1 MEIGLPACRPLVAAA
16 VGLFFH
22 SVALAA
28 PRSADVELVWS
39 ALPGC
44 PREAAVR
51 AEIERLVGHALGAG
65 ADAPL
70 HAAAWVTH
78 DQRGWR
84 ARIAITGDGDGPR
97 EREIEGETCA
107 QVADAAAVIVALA
120 IDPAVGSSLTAR
132 PPAPSSPPPPPL
144 PRPPLLLPPPA
155 AAPPGLA
162 VPQPALP
169 PVSRSS
175 PGRSTSRSFGL
186 GIKAAGGVDL
196 LSFSTPAIGFGVGGF
211 LSLSRNRIELF
222 ATGWLPEVASMPRRP
237 YVGAEVSLLVGGAR
251 YCRTLVEGTIGLA
264 GCGGIELGAM
274 TATSFGVTARGSGS
288 SFWLAPGL
296 GIVGLLNPSRRYTLS
311 FELAGLTPSVRRS
324 FWITG
329 LGEVYRPPELTVRAV
344 VGAEVTFR

>member
-1 MEIGLPACRPLVAAA
+1 VAAV

-51 AEIERLVGHALGAG
+51 AEIERLVGHALSAG

-70 HAAAWVTH
+70 HATAWVTY

-84 ARIAITGDGDGPR
+84 AKIAISGDGDGPR

-120 IDPAVGSSLTAR
+120 IDPAVGSSLAAR
-132 PPAPSSPPPPPL
+132 PKEPSPPPSPPAPPL

-155 AAPPGLA
+155 EPLVPPDRA
-162 VPQPALP
+162 VPQPVRRSASP
-169 PVSRSS
+169 PSPDRAASR
-175 PGRSTSRSFGL
+175 GFGL
-186 GIKAAGGVDL
+186 GIKMAGGVDL
-196 LSFSTPAIGFGVGGF
+196 LSFSAPAIGFGVGGF
-211 LSLSRNRIELF
+211 VSLSRNRIELF

-237 YVGAEVSLLVGGAR
+237 YAGAEVSLLVGGAR
-251 YCRTLVEGTIGLA
+251 YCRTLIEGVIGLA
-264 GCGGIELGAM
+264 GCGGIELGSM
-274 TATSFGVTARGSGS
+274 TATSYGVTARGSGS

-296 GIVGLLNPSRRYTLS
+296 GIVGLLNPSHRFTLS

-329 LGEVYRPPELTVRAV
+329 LGEVYRPPALTVRAV